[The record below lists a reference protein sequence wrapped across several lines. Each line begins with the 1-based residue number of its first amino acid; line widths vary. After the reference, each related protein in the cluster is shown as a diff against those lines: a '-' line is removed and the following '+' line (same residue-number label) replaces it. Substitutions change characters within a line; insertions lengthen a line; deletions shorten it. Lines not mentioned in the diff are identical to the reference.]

1 MLYAIRN
8 QAGQIT
14 SLTDRLTP
22 EGQAVNP
29 TDPEVLAFLSLDES
43 SFTGKDFLDESDL
56 PTIRILEDLI
66 DTLIDQQVIRF
77 TDLPDAAER
86 KLLSRKVARSIA
98 YPDGKGEPDDQ
109 NQAAPPI
116 FLKEE
121 DQLF

>member
-1 MLYAIRN
+1 MLYAIKN

-14 SLTDRLTP
+14 SLTDRQTP
-22 EGQAVNP
+22 EGQAVSP
-29 TDPEVLAFLSLDES
+29 TDPEVLAFLSLDAS
-43 SFTGKDFLDESDL
+43 SFTGKDFLEESDL

-77 TDLPDAAER
+77 TDLPDAAQH

-98 YPDGKGEPDDQ
+98 YPGEDQ
-109 NQAAPPI
+109 ASGEDEEDTPI

>member
-8 QAGQIT
+8 KSGQIIA
-14 SLTDRLTP
+14 LTDRKTP
-22 EGQAVNP
+22 EAQAVNP
-29 TDPEVLAFLSLDES
+29 TDPEVLNFLSLDDTALAGN
-43 SFTGKDFLDESDL
+43 SFLEESDL

-77 TDLPDAAER
+77 TDLPDAAQR

-98 YPDGKGEPDDQ
+98 YPGE
-109 NQAAPPI
+109 NQAPGENEADAPM